1 MAEIL
6 VPFIVFFSIF
16 GTVVA
21 MRYLKYAHELKMKQL
36 ERGVDAQRALPPSPE
51 VKAEIR
57 MLETQRAE
65 LELRVRNLETIVCNV
80 DYELNAKIN
89 RLATQSIAAISA
101 GASAGAPGSRPA
113 LSAVVDDAGSLAS
126 GKIRAGTRV
135 GGRFVIE
142 RPLGAGGMGAVY
154 LARDEQLGESV
165 ALKVIAGMAL
175 LDPNSAERLRRETSM
190 ARRISHPNVV
200 RMHDLGEEHGLLFVS
215 MEYVAG
221 ESLGARIQR
230 LGTLTPAQLRPIVAQ
245 LCEGLTAAHGV
256 GIIHRD
262 LKPANVLIDAQDRV
276 KLIDFGIARGDL
288 QVGMTA
294 TNMVVGTPEYMAPEQ
309 VRGGAVDART
319 DVYALGAVLYHAL
332 TGRPPFRGE
341 TPISV
346 GLAHCQDPVT
356 PPRQLRPEIPAIWDS
371 VILRALEKTP
381 AARFPTVQA
390 LQAALNTADADAPTW
405 QGPAPT
411 VRL

>member
-16 GTVVA
+16 GSVVA
-21 MRYLKYAHELKMKQL
+21 LRYLKYAHELKLKQL
-36 ERGVDAQRALPPSPE
+36 ERGVDVQRALPPGPE
-51 VKAEIR
+51 LKA
-57 MLETQRAE
+57 LEAQRAE
-65 LELRVRNLETIVCNV
+65 LEQRIRNLETIVCNV
-80 DYELNAKIN
+80 DFELNAKIN
-89 RLATQSIAAISA
+89 RLATQSIAAMAAPRSA
-101 GASAGAPGSRPA
+101 AIEE
-113 LSAVVDDAGSLAS
+113 AGSLAS
-126 GKIRAGTRV
+126 GKMRAGTKV
-135 GGRFVIE
+135 AGRFVIE
-142 RPLGAGGMGAVY
+142 RPLGAGGMGAVC

-175 LDPNSAERLRRETSM
+175 LDPGSAERLRREASL
-190 ARRISHPNVV
+190 ARKISHPNVV

-230 LGTLTPAQLRPIVAQ
+230 LGTLTPAQLRPLVAQ
-245 LCEGLTAAHGV
+245 LCEGLSAAHAV
-256 GIIHRD
+256 GIVHRD
-262 LKPANVLIDAQDRV
+262 LKPANVLIDANDRV

-288 QVGMTA
+288 QAGMTA

-356 PPRQLRPEIPAIWDS
+356 PPRQLRPDIPAVWDQ
-371 VILRALEKTP
+371 VITRALEKTP

-390 LQAALNTADADAPTW
+390 LQAALNTETSAAAEAPTW
-405 QGPAPT
+405 HGPAPT

>member
-1 MAEIL
+1 MEEIL
-6 VPFIVFFSIF
+6 IPFIVFSSIF
-16 GTVVA
+16 GTA
-21 MRYLKYAHELKMKQL
+21 ITLRYLKYSHELKLKQL
-36 ERGVDAQRALPPSPE
+36 ERSHEPSQRALPAPE
-51 VKAEIR
+51 LKA
-57 MLETQRAE
+57 LEAQRAE
-65 LELRVRNLETIVCNV
+65 LEQRIRNLETIVCNV
-80 DYELNAKIN
+80 DFELNAKIN
-89 RLATQSIAAISA
+89 RLATQSIAAMSS
-101 GASAGAPGSRPA
+101 GPGRPG
-113 LSAVVDDAGSLAS
+113 LSAAVDDAGSLAS

-135 GGRFVIE
+135 AGRFVIE

-175 LDPNSAERLRRETSM
+175 LDPGSAERLRREASM

-221 ESLGARIQR
+221 ESLAARIQR
-230 LGTLTPAQLRPIVAQ
+230 LGTLTPVQLRPIAVQ
-245 LCEGLTAAHGV
+245 LCEGLSAAHSV
-256 GIIHRD
+256 GIVHRD

-288 QVGMTA
+288 QIGMTA
-294 TNMVVGTPEYMAPEQ
+294 TNMIVGTPEYMAPEQ

-319 DVYALGAVLYHAL
+319 DVYSLGAVLYHAL
-332 TGRPPFRGE
+332 TGRPPFRGD

-356 PPRQLRPEIPAIWDS
+356 PPRQLRPDIPTLWDS

-390 LQAALNTADADAPTW
+390 LQAALTTDDGEAPTW
-405 QGPAPT
+405 SGPAPT

>member
-6 VPFIVFFSIF
+6 IPFIIFSSIF
-16 GTVVA
+16 GSIVA
-21 MRYLKYAHELKMKQL
+21 LRYLKYAHELKMKQL
-36 ERGVDAQRALPPSPE
+36 EQGHGLQRALPPGPE
-51 VKAEIR
+51 LKA
-57 MLETQRAE
+57 LEAQRAE
-65 LELRVRNLETIVCNV
+65 LEQRIRNLETIVCNV
-80 DYELNAKIN
+80 DFELNAKIN
-89 RLATQSIAAISA
+89 RLATQSIAAMSA
-101 GASAGAPGSRPA
+101 PAGSGSRPA
-113 LSAVVDDAGSLAS
+113 VIEEAGSLAS
-126 GKIRAGTRV
+126 GKIRAGTKV
-135 GGRFVIE
+135 AGRFVIE

-175 LDPNSAERLRRETSM
+175 LDPGSAERLRREASL
-190 ARRISHPNVV
+190 ARKISHPNVV

-230 LGTLTPAQLRPIVAQ
+230 LGTLTPAQLRPLVAQ
-245 LCEGLTAAHGV
+245 LCEGLSAAHAV
-256 GIIHRD
+256 GIVHRD
-262 LKPANVLIDAQDRV
+262 LKPANVLIDANDRV

-288 QVGMTA
+288 QAGMTA

-356 PPRQLRPEIPAIWDS
+356 PPRQLRPDIPAVWDQ
-371 VILRALEKTP
+371 VITRALEKTP

-390 LQAALNTADADAPTW
+390 LQAALNTETSAAAEAPTW
-405 QGPAPT
+405 HGPAPT

>member
-1 MAEIL
+1 VAEIL

-21 MRYLKYAHELKMKQL
+21 LRYLKYAHELKMKQL
-36 ERGVDAQRALPPSPE
+36 ERGVEIRAALPASPE
-51 VKAEIR
+51 LKAEIK
-57 MLETQRAE
+57 MLEAQRSE
-65 LELRVRNLETIVCNV
+65 LEQRVRNLETIVCNV
-80 DYELNAKIN
+80 DFELNAKIN
-89 RLATQSIAAISA
+89 RLATQSLAALS
-101 GASAGAPGSRPA
+101 SGAPAARHG
-113 LSAVVDDAGSLAS
+113 LNAVVDDAGSLAT

-175 LDPNSAERLRRETSM
+175 LDPGSAERLRRETSM

-230 LGTLTPAQLRPIVAQ
+230 LGTLTPAQLRPLVTQ

-262 LKPANVLIDAQDRV
+262 LKPANVLIDAQERV

-371 VILRALEKTP
+371 VIVRALEKTP

>member
-1 MAEIL
+1 M
-6 VPFIVFFSIF
+6 
-16 GTVVA
+16 
-21 MRYLKYAHELKMKQL
+21 
-36 ERGVDAQRALPPSPE
+36 
-51 VKAEIR
+51 
-57 MLETQRAE
+57 
-65 LELRVRNLETIVCNV
+65 
-80 DYELNAKIN
+80 
-89 RLATQSIAAISA
+89 
-101 GASAGAPGSRPA
+101 
-113 LSAVVDDAGSLAS
+113 VDDAGSLAS

-371 VILRALEKTP
+371 VILRAL
-381 AARFPTVQA
+381 
-390 LQAALNTADADAPTW
+390 
-405 QGPAPT
+405 
-411 VRL
+411 

>member
-16 GTVVA
+16 GSVVA
-21 MRYLKYAHELKMKQL
+21 LRYLKYAHELKLKQL
-36 ERGVDAQRALPPSPE
+36 ERGVDVQRALPPGPE
-51 VKAEIR
+51 LKA
-57 MLETQRAE
+57 LEAQRAE
-65 LELRVRNLETIVCNV
+65 LEQRIRNLETIVCNV
-80 DYELNAKIN
+80 DFELNAKIN
-89 RLATQSIAAISA
+89 RLATQSIAAMAAPRSA
-101 GASAGAPGSRPA
+101 AIEE
-113 LSAVVDDAGSLAS
+113 AGSLAS
-126 GKIRAGTRV
+126 GKMRAGTKV
-135 GGRFVIE
+135 AGRFVIE

-175 LDPNSAERLRRETSM
+175 LDPGSAERLRREASL
-190 ARRISHPNVV
+190 ARKISHPNVV

-230 LGTLTPAQLRPIVAQ
+230 LGTLTPAQLRPLVAQ
-245 LCEGLTAAHGV
+245 LCEGLSAAHAV
-256 GIIHRD
+256 GIVHRD
-262 LKPANVLIDAQDRV
+262 LKPANVLIDANDRV

-288 QVGMTA
+288 QAGMTA

-356 PPRQLRPEIPAIWDS
+356 PPRQLRPDIPAVWDQ
-371 VILRALEKTP
+371 VITRALEKTP

-390 LQAALNTADADAPTW
+390 LQAALNTETSAAAEAPTW
-405 QGPAPT
+405 HGPAPT

>member
-6 VPFIVFFSIF
+6 IPFIIFSSIF
-16 GTVVA
+16 GSIVA
-21 MRYLKYAHELKMKQL
+21 LRYLKYAHELKMKQL
-36 ERGVDAQRALPPSPE
+36 EQGHGLQRALPPGPE
-51 VKAEIR
+51 LKA
-57 MLETQRAE
+57 LEAQRAE
-65 LELRVRNLETIVCNV
+65 LEQRIRNLETIVCNV
-80 DYELNAKIN
+80 DFELNAKIN
-89 RLATQSIAAISA
+89 RLATQSIAAMSA
-101 GASAGAPGSRPA
+101 PAGSGSRPA
-113 LSAVVDDAGSLAS
+113 VIEEAGSLAS
-126 GKIRAGTRV
+126 GKMRAGTKV
-135 GGRFVIE
+135 AGRFVIE

-175 LDPNSAERLRRETSM
+175 LDPGSADRLRREASL

-221 ESLGARIQR
+221 ESLSARIQR
-230 LGTLTPAQLRPIVAQ
+230 LGTLTPAQLRPLVAQ
-245 LCEGLTAAHGV
+245 LCEGLSAAHAV

-262 LKPANVLIDAQDRV
+262 LKPANVLIDANDRV

-288 QVGMTA
+288 QAGMTA
-294 TNMVVGTPEYMAPEQ
+294 TNMIVGTPEYMAPEQ

-332 TGRPPFRGE
+332 TGRPPFRGD

-356 PPRQLRPEIPAIWDS
+356 PPRQLRPDIPAVWDS
-371 VILRALEKTP
+371 VITRALEKTP
-381 AARFPTVQA
+381 SARFPSVQA
-390 LQAALNTADADAPTW
+390 LQAALNTETSEDSEAPTW
-405 QGPAPT
+405 HGPAPT

>member
-21 MRYLKYAHELKMKQL
+21 LRYLKYAHELKMKQL
-36 ERGVDAQRALPPSPE
+36 ERGVEIRAALPASPE
-51 VKAEIR
+51 LKAEIK
-57 MLETQRAE
+57 MLEAQRSE
-65 LELRVRNLETIVCNV
+65 LEQRVRNLETIVCNV
-80 DYELNAKIN
+80 DFELNAKIN
-89 RLATQSIAAISA
+89 RLATQSLAALS
-101 GASAGAPGSRPA
+101 SGAPAARHG
-113 LSAVVDDAGSLAS
+113 LNAVVDDAGSLAT

-175 LDPNSAERLRRETSM
+175 LDPGSAERLRRETSM

-230 LGTLTPAQLRPIVAQ
+230 LGTLTPAQLRPLVIQ

-262 LKPANVLIDAQDRV
+262 LKPANVLIDAQERV

-332 TGRPPFRGE
+332 TGRPPFRGD

-356 PPRQLRPEIPAIWDS
+356 PPRQLRPDIPPVWDS

-390 LQAALNTADADAPTW
+390 LQAALNTDDAEAPTW
-405 QGPAPT
+405 LGPAPT

>member
-1 MAEIL
+1 VAEIL

-16 GTVVA
+16 GSVVA
-21 MRYLKYAHELKMKQL
+21 LRYLKYAHELKLKQL
-36 ERGVDAQRALPPSPE
+36 ERGVDVQRALPPGPE
-51 VKAEIR
+51 LKA
-57 MLETQRAE
+57 LEAQRAE
-65 LELRVRNLETIVCNV
+65 LEQRIRNLETIVCNV
-80 DYELNAKIN
+80 DFELNAKIN
-89 RLATQSIAAISA
+89 RLATQSIAAMAAPRSA
-101 GASAGAPGSRPA
+101 AIEE
-113 LSAVVDDAGSLAS
+113 AGSLAS
-126 GKIRAGTRV
+126 GKMRAGTKV
-135 GGRFVIE
+135 AGRFVIE

-175 LDPNSAERLRRETSM
+175 LDPGSAERLRREASL
-190 ARRISHPNVV
+190 ARKISHPNVV

-230 LGTLTPAQLRPIVAQ
+230 LGTLTPAQLRPLVAQ
-245 LCEGLTAAHGV
+245 LCEGLSAAHAV
-256 GIIHRD
+256 GIVHRD
-262 LKPANVLIDAQDRV
+262 LKPANVLIDANDRV

-288 QVGMTA
+288 QAGMTA

-356 PPRQLRPEIPAIWDS
+356 PPRQLRPDIPAVWDQ
-371 VILRALEKTP
+371 VITRALEKTP

-390 LQAALNTADADAPTW
+390 LQAALNTETSAAAEAPTW
-405 QGPAPT
+405 HGPAPT

>member
-21 MRYLKYAHELKMKQL
+21 LRYLKYAHELKMKQL
-36 ERGVDAQRALPPSPE
+36 ERGVEIRAALPASPE
-51 VKAEIR
+51 LKAEIK
-57 MLETQRAE
+57 MLEAQRSE
-65 LELRVRNLETIVCNV
+65 LEQRVRNLETIVCNV
-80 DYELNAKIN
+80 DFELNAKIN
-89 RLATQSIAAISA
+89 RLATQSLAALS
-101 GASAGAPGSRPA
+101 SGAPAARNNLNA
-113 LSAVVDDAGSLAS
+113 MVDDAGSLAT

-175 LDPNSAERLRRETSM
+175 LDPGSAERLRRETSM

-230 LGTLTPAQLRPIVAQ
+230 LGTLTPAQLRPLVIQ

-262 LKPANVLIDAQDRV
+262 LKPANVLIDAQERV

-332 TGRPPFRGE
+332 TGRPPFRGD

-356 PPRQLRPEIPAIWDS
+356 PPRQLRPDIPAIWDS

-381 AARFPTVQA
+381 AARFASVQA
-390 LQAALNTADADAPTW
+390 LQAALNTDDAEAPTW
-405 QGPAPT
+405 QGPVPT